1 MVDGALSGELA
12 RDPKFAETGDLT
24 RHIRD
29 IAFSGDGEPTMV
41 HNFPECVRMVADVR
55 RSRRL
60 DDTKIV
66 LITDA
71 AGLDKASV
79 KEGLALM
86 DTNHGEVWAKLDAG
100 TEGYFR
106 AVNRTSVS
114 FQRILANL
122 KATAIERPIIIQT
135 LFLRMHGE
143 RMSPAELDAYCGRLR
158 EIIDAGLSLGELET
172 AAEAFEVGYPLV
184 KGKEEFL
191 FTIGWHLVYLARVV
205 DARRGLDLIETH
217 LPLAIQADPVE
228 RMLFLAQTAV
238 FLERLAATT
247 PRPRKIRIPETLP
260 FHNADNRYAPA
271 DLAALFH
278 GEARQLASRFDDR
291 NGNTYISWH
300 LADTR
305 ALAFGAE
312 RPQYHEP

>member
-1 MVDGALSGELA
+1 MCSSDLRSLLSQGLQCETVPA
-12 RDPKFAETGDLT
+12 RTF
-24 RHIRD
+24 
-29 IAFSGDGEPTMV
+29 
-41 HNFPECVRMVADVR
+41 
-55 RSRRL
+55 
-60 DDTKIV
+60 
-66 LITDA
+66 
-71 AGLDKASV
+71 
-79 KEGLALM
+79 
-86 DTNHGEVWAKLDAG
+86 
-100 TEGYFR
+100 
-106 AVNRTSVS
+106 
-114 FQRILANL
+114 
-122 KATAIERPIIIQT
+122 
-135 LFLRMHGE
+135 
-143 RMSPAELDAYCGRLR
+143 R

-184 KGKEEFL
+184 KGKEKFL

-291 NGNTYISWH
+291 NGNTYISWL